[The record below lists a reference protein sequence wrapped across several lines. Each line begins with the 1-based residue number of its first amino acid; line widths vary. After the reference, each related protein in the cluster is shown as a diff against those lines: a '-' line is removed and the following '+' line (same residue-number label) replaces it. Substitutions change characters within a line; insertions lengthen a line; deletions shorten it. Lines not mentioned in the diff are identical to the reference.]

1 MVQKEMPNRHLF
13 SLLLSM
19 KRTTT
24 LEERTLAVIELAKE
38 YQQKRNNFLLALD
51 TARYGKR
58 LPDVP
63 ARDITGKRTET
74 TLKHRCWF
82 FQNNL
87 FNVITVE
94 TCILKYPLKMIW
106 AYENLKI
113 SWAKE
118 VDKLMLEKCGISTDW
133 KCRW

>member
-1 MVQKEMPNRHLF
+1 
-13 SLLLSM
+13 M
-19 KRTTT
+19 KRTPT
-24 LEERTLAVIELAKE
+24 LEERTQAVIELAKE
-38 YQQKRNNFLLALD
+38 YQEKRNKTLLALD

-63 ARDITGKRTET
+63 VRDITGKRTET

-113 SWAKE
+113 SWAEE
-118 VDKLMLEKCGISTDW
+118 VDKLMLKECGISTDW

>member
-24 LEERTLAVIELAKE
+24 LEERTQAVIELAKE

-113 SWAKE
+113 SWAEE
-118 VDKLMLEKCGISTDW
+118 VDKLMLKECGISTDW